1 MMHPA
6 DNMAMRTTVT
16 LDPDVAAKVKAEMRR
31 TGRSFKEVLN
41 SMVRKGTVQSSEKE
55 VKEPFRVIARN
66 LGHRPGLNYD
76 NIGELLEQI
85 EGPFHK

>member
-1 MMHPA
+1 MMHPV
-6 DNMAMRTTVT
+6 DNLAMRTTVT

-41 SMVRKGTVQSSEKE
+41 SMVRKGAVQSSEKE
-55 VKEPFRVIARN
+55 EKEPFRVQARN

>member
-1 MMHPA
+1 MMLRA
-6 DNMAMRTTVT
+6 DNLPMRTTVT

-31 TGRSFKEVLN
+31 TGKSFKEVLN
-41 SMVRKGTVQSSEKE
+41 SMVRKGAVQPAEQEK
-55 VKEPFRVIARN
+55 KEPFRIKARN
-66 LGHRPGLNYD
+66 LGERPGFNFD